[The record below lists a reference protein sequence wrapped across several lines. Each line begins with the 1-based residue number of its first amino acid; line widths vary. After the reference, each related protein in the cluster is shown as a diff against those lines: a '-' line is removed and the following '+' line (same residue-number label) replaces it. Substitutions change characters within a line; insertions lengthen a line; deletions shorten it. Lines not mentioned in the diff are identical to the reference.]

1 MTPSTE
7 TQLVKF
13 ASSEPTKV
21 IIKNNTIE
29 FEKKDNPFI
38 SLSNSSISWGD
49 YDRDGDMDLAIMGQ
63 SNTVGAVT
71 AIYQNKDGSFVDTE
85 QDFTRVYD
93 GDLSWVDL
101 NKDGWLD
108 LVVSGF
114 NQTAI
119 TKVYINNNGESFQ
132 ESTSDWGIP
141 NAYRSVMSWGDLDN
155 DGDIDL
161 AMSGLLE
168 SGDNFFHTG
177 YLRVDGEERFIPTL
191 IGYFS
196 AINGDH
202 AIADFDQDSDN
213 DVIFSGEYGNEIRSQ
228 IKLNSFISPSDPKYD
243 NIPLKYSRDIEENIP
258 VALTNSS
265 IETYFNQV
273 NKELSYILMGRD
285 SNDEL
290 KVVVRSVGGLDREN
304 STPAIALEN
313 GDIAVGDI
321 NNDGFN
327 DFLYTGEDSNGSAVT
342 KLFYTDGS
350 KTYESDFNFV
360 GLRESTAEFVD
371 YDSDGDLDI
380 FLTGLGDDGAETVLY
395 QVNLIRK

>member
-1 MTPSTE
+1 MFPCDQPQPPADHE
-7 TQLVKF
+7 
-13 ASSEPTKV
+13 
-21 IIKNNTIE
+21 
-29 FEKKDNPFI
+29 
-38 SLSNSSISWGD
+38 G
-49 YDRDGDMDLAIMGQ
+49 
-63 SNTVGAVT
+63 T
-71 AIYQNKDGSFVDTE
+71 AQHVAAPE
-85 QDFTRVYD
+85 
-93 GDLSWVDL
+93 
-101 NKDGWLD
+101 
-108 LVVSGF
+108 
-114 NQTAI
+114 
-119 TKVYINNNGESFQ
+119 
-132 ESTSDWGIP
+132 
-141 NAYRSVMSWGDLDN
+141 
-155 DGDIDL
+155 
-161 AMSGLLE
+161 
-168 SGDNFFHTG
+168 
-177 YLRVDGEERFIPTL
+177 
-191 IGYFS
+191 
-196 AINGDH
+196 
-202 AIADFDQDSDN
+202 
-213 DVIFSGEYGNEIRSQ
+213 

-371 YDSDGDLDI
+371 YDSDGDLHI
-380 FLTGLGDDGAETVLY
+380 F
-395 QVNLIRK
+395 